1 MTTQM
6 IINILFATLGG
17 LGGWILNSV
26 KESVKDLQT
35 SDKALSDKVQNIEVL
50 VVGQYVK
57 HDDLE
62 RMSNAIFT
70 KLDKIY
76 DKLDTKVDKS
86 K

>member
-1 MTTQM
+1 ML
-6 IINILFATLGG
+6 INILFATLGG

-35 SDKALSDKVQNIEVL
+35 SDKDLADKVQNIEVL

-62 RMSNAIFT
+62 RMSNAIFA

-76 DKLDTKVDKS
+76 DKLDTKVDKT

>member
-6 IINILFATLGG
+6 LINILFATLGG

-35 SDKALSDKVQNIEVL
+35 SDKDLADKVQNIEVL

-62 RMSNAIFT
+62 RMSNAIFA

-76 DKLDTKVDKS
+76 DKLDTKVDKT

>member
-1 MTTQM
+1 M
-6 IINILFATLGG
+6 IINILFAALGG

-35 SDKALSDKVQNIEVL
+35 SDKALAEKVQNIEVL

-62 RMSNAIFT
+62 RMSNAIFA

-76 DKLDTKVDKS
+76 DKLETKMDKT

>member
-6 IINILFATLGG
+6 IINILFAALGG

-35 SDKALSDKVQNIEVL
+35 SDKALAEKVQNIEVL

-62 RMSNAIFT
+62 RMSNAIFA

-76 DKLDTKVDKS
+76 DKLETKMDKT

>member
-35 SDKALSDKVQNIEVL
+35 SDKALADKVQNIEVL